1 MTGSGRRLPDV
12 LLIVLDTARTFD
24 VSAVWGGGPATTP
37 HLDALAERCLVFPE
51 ATSPSCWTLPG
62 HASLFTGLLPSRH
75 GAHELS
81 MRLAPDGPPTLAE
94 LLREAGYVTAG
105 VTCNDLISAA
115 TGLTRGM
122 QHVVEE
128 RDAVPAGLRGTVAER
143 AARRLPALRRRLD
156 AQHALHRMDDDHG
169 GARATRLAGRLL
181 RQLPN
186 DQPLFLFVNY
196 LESHLPYHPPEA
208 MARMY
213 LPDGVDMARARG
225 VNQSSLDHHCG
236 TVQHD
241 ERDWT
246 VMRALYRAA
255 VRYVDDLLR
264 QLLDDIRAVR
274 GLDDALIVVTSDHGE
289 NIGDHGLMD
298 HQFSLHEQVL
308 RVPLLVRLP
317 GGEQAARRD
326 DMAQLTDVLP
336 TVCEVVGIEAPAT
349 QGVSLLHAVD
359 REWTIAEYLAPH
371 MVLSGLRVSRPEV
384 DWTPYDRG
392 LRAVRTR
399 TRKLITAS
407 DGRNEMYEI
416 DRDPFELDNR
426 YGSHPDEV
434 RLARLLR
441 TWEQSEK
448 APALGRQEMEPAVTE
463 RLAAL
468 GYID

>member
-1 MTGSGRRLPDV
+1 MSRSGRGQPDV
-12 LLIVLDTARTFD
+12 LLIVLDTARSFD
-24 VSAVWGGGPATTP
+24 VSTVWPDGPTTTP
-37 HLDALAERCLVFPE
+37 FLDSLAERSLVFPD
-51 ATSPSCWTLPG
+51 ATTPSCWTLPG
-62 HASLFTGLLPSRH
+62 HASMFTGLLPSRH

-81 MRLAPDGPPTLAE
+81 MRLAPDGPPTLAD
-94 LLREAGYVTAG
+94 LLRDAGYVTAG
-105 VTCNDLISAA
+105 VSCNDLITRS
-115 TGLTRGM
+115 TGLTRGFDLF
-122 QHVVEE
+122 VEE
-128 RDAVPAGLRGTVAER
+128 RDAVPSGLRGTTTER
-143 AARRLPALRRRLD
+143 VARRLPALRRRLD
-156 AQHALHRMDDDHG
+156 ARHAVHRMDGDHG
-169 GARATRLAGRLL
+169 GARATRLAARLL
-181 RQLPN
+181 RQVPR
-186 DQPLFLFVNY
+186 DRPLFFFVNY

-213 LPDGVDMARARG
+213 LPAGVDLAAARA

-241 ERDWT
+241 ARDWEI
-246 VMRALYRAA
+246 MRALYRAA

-264 QLLDDIRAVR
+264 QFLDHVAATRR
-274 GLDDALIVVTSDHGE
+274 LDDALLIVTSDHGE

-298 HQFSLHEQVL
+298 HQFSLHEQTL
-308 RVPLLVRLP
+308 RIPLLVRLP
-317 GGEQAARRD
+317 GGEQVARRGD
-326 DMAQLTDVLP
+326 LAQLIDLVP
-336 TVCEVVGIEAPAT
+336 TVCEVAGIAAPAT
-349 QGVSLLHAVD
+349 QGSSLLHAVD

-371 MVLSGLRVSRPEV
+371 MVLAQLRSSRPEV

-434 RLARLLR
+434 RLARVLR
-441 TWEQSEK
+441 TWEQSER